1 MPLVIGAK
9 SLVNKVE
16 NVPVNISIPNIDGFD
31 VVFVEGFKTPD
42 GKQLKHYPADE
53 KVVDLQQT
61 LSEFCSAVEA
71 VIEDKVKESGFKSG
85 TIYIGQPVRFGVK
98 NDNQVA
104 HAFTYVNGAGELE
117 FMGEV
122 NFLIEEK

>member
-1 MPLVIGAK
+1 MSLVIGAK
-9 SLVNKVE
+9 SITPQLE
-16 NVPVNISIPNIDGFD
+16 NIPVNIAVPRFEGFD
-31 VVFVEGFKTPD
+31 VVFIDGFKTPD
-42 GKQLKHYPADE
+42 GKQLKHYPSDE
-53 KVVDLQQT
+53 KVVDLGQT

-71 VIEDKVKESGFKSG
+71 TIKYEVKESGFNSG

-98 NDNQVA
+98 NDKQVA
-104 HAFTYVNGAGELE
+104 HAFTYVNDDGELE